1 MIPIPP
7 KILVIKS
14 EISELRKVEDFLIDI
29 FKEFNL
35 TQKYFNKIYLCVSE
49 AVVNSIKHGNR
60 NEKNKT
66 VLIEVKCKDSELK
79 VRIEDEGE
87 GFDVDKIEDPT
98 SLANLK
104 NESGRG
110 IFIIRNMSN
119 KLEYNKKGN
128 SIQFKIECK

>member
-1 MIPIPP
+1 MPP

-35 TQKYFNKIYLCVSE
+35 AQKYFNKIYLCVSE
-49 AVVNSIKHGNR
+49 AVVNSIKHGNK
-60 NEKNKT
+60 NDKNKT
-66 VLIEVKCKDSELK
+66 VLLEVKCKNYELK

-87 GFDVDKIEDPT
+87 GFDINKIEDPT
-98 SLANLK
+98 SLSNLK

-119 KLEYNKKGN
+119 KLKYNEKGN
-128 SIQFKIECK
+128 RIQFKIECK